1 MCIPGYLFEQHHH
14 SPILIKNAN
23 VWGVSK
29 YHDFF
34 CKGPI
39 KVAHCKKIKLSFE
52 KHPQLIN
59 MDL

>member
-34 CKGPI
+34 CKGPT
-39 KVAHCKKIKLSFE
+39 KVAHCKKNKIEL
-52 KHPQLIN
+52 
-59 MDL
+59 